1 MRFIYFFQQSLPINA
16 ADSKAGE
23 VLEQQAKPADDLRPP
38 SKKARDSCA
47 LADLLGNTYSS
58 SSIQNHKWQGIR
70 WGDEVQ
76 RGKTTATLRQ
86 SSQLVEGTWGGIP
99 PFVMPSKTIP
109 LYPRNQCTSWEDLLN
124 SWWHCHS
131 PEKCTEAW
139 TCRPADFLKQKS
151 KCSYLV
157 CNQKWSHMVLMCLLL
172 NNVMWAISQFPHAL
186 YFNVIT
192 VQSDFFFTF
201 ILCFQYY
208 CAKALFSDVL
218 LRKNVM
224 WAISQLPREK
234 KYNLSLHA
242 LYLNVNTVLSGFY

>member
-1 MRFIYFFQQSLPINA
+1 MWFIYFFQQSLPINA

-109 LYPRNQCTSWEDLLN
+109 LYPRNQWTSWEDLLN

-151 KCSYLV
+151 KCSYVTRNEVTWFWCV
-157 CNQKWSHMVLMCLLL
+157 CCWIMLCELYHSFHMHFTSMLIQHCQV
-172 NNVMWAISQFPHAL
+172 FF
-186 YFNVIT
+186 YFYT
-192 VQSDFFFTF
+192 
-201 ILCFQYY
+201 
-208 CAKALFSDVL
+208 LFSVL
-218 LRKNVM
+218 LC
-224 WAISQLPREK
+224 
-234 KYNLSLHA
+234 
-242 LYLNVNTVLSGFY
+242 